1 MQTTVLCPEIPE
13 HLRNGM
19 SQPKAA
25 AIFLEK
31 SVKDSLGRIPLNGT
45 GRLLRIEVDDSLFHQ
60 LPLHGE
66 DIPRHVLMGEYINA
80 AVAKLKSTSRPPA
93 DSMRTVY
100 QQRFYDGIAP
110 EIAAGKIVLAEGAT
124 GIGKGRVLAR
134 IAREQAEIGNGP
146 VAIAAPSVAVLKQ
159 LIEEWLKA
167 GYPVSGVSCVLGRQQ
182 FVDTNALKD
191 IISSPSKEVAEVL
204 GEDKIT
210 IVKNWL
216 ATGCPPSL
224 ATRHQKPSLP

>member
-1 MQTTVLCPEIPE
+1 MTSTLPWQTEI
-13 HLRNGM
+13 N
-19 SQPKAA
+19 
-25 AIFLEK
+25 I
-31 SVKDSLGRIPLNGT
+31 T
-45 GRLLRIEVDDSLFHQ
+45 
-60 LPLHGE
+60 
-66 DIPRHVLMGEYINA
+66 
-80 AVAKLKSTSRPPA
+80 PPA

-216 ATGCPPSL
+216 AAGCPPSL